1 MLRNKNIKFFLWL
14 IVVFVLATVIWY
26 SPIFVK
32 GYPVQNIDS
41 EGAITIARNYSEH
54 GVLGLEN
61 DLSIVVAPSLV
72 ESEANTTSL
81 GNKLSMFGYSTVFK
95 TIGPL
100 TWDQIVILAIILH
113 ALALIF
119 FTITVF
125 HLFGLKEAMMFSLVY
140 ILLPVNWRMTHT
152 IGNYEFALLFFS
164 LFTIFFFCFK
174 DYKTRWLRYIL
185 AGLFLGLSGL
195 AREAIFLFFPI
206 LFIWLWYYKKKKE
219 LILVF
224 VPVIMLL
231 AIFWLPSFFN
241 GGSDYLKLFT
251 ETEPEHSDLHYYGH
265 IYSDP
270 YVYNF
275 NKQSVIDEINYNSL
289 SNESGIMYR
298 ISRQKAGANMGVRSV
313 NLVERFL
320 GGTVIITRH
329 ISKFF
334 AIEDTGGPLTFL
346 LMITGFYYLK
356 RKDKKIYLLFASWI
370 IAVPLLLS
378 YIVLAVRNHLMDFSW
393 VIAALVALGLISFG
407 PLLKD
412 YYKVGKKATLIH
424 VFIILITL
432 YSLVLANHV
441 YFGRAYDDTG
451 YLASKYLAEKIDNY
465 SLVIDDKDVI
475 AVGRRSLHP
484 GLNYLTEKSI
494 VFLGADS
501 IQKMTDDGNLADI
514 FDQFNIRYIIGYDD
528 NISKIILENS
538 EVENVSNW
546 PKQED
551 IKIISSYAKDWFL
564 NVVK

>member
-1 MLRNKNIKFFLWL
+1 
-14 IVVFVLATVIWY
+14 
-26 SPIFVK
+26 
-32 GYPVQNIDS
+32 
-41 EGAITIARNYSEH
+41 
-54 GVLGLEN
+54 
-61 DLSIVVAPSLV
+61 
-72 ESEANTTSL
+72 
-81 GNKLSMFGYSTVFK
+81 
-95 TIGPL
+95 
-100 TWDQIVILAIILH
+100 
-113 ALALIF
+113 
-119 FTITVF
+119 
-125 HLFGLKEAMMFSLVY
+125 
-140 ILLPVNWRMTHT
+140 
-152 IGNYEFALLFFS
+152 
-164 LFTIFFFCFK
+164 
-174 DYKTRWLRYIL
+174 
-185 AGLFLGLSGL
+185 
-195 AREAIFLFFPI
+195 
-206 LFIWLWYYKKKKE
+206 
-219 LILVF
+219 
-224 VPVIMLL
+224 
-231 AIFWLPSFFN
+231 
-241 GGSDYLKLFT
+241 
-251 ETEPEHSDLHYYGH
+251 
-265 IYSDP
+265 
-270 YVYNF
+270 
-275 NKQSVIDEINYNSL
+275 
-289 SNESGIMYR
+289 
-298 ISRQKAGANMGVRSV
+298 
-313 NLVERFL
+313 
-320 GGTVIITRH
+320 
-329 ISKFF
+329 
-334 AIEDTGGPLTFL
+334 
-346 LMITGFYYLK
+346 MITGFYYLK